1 MSVLSSRWRP
11 ALRMARRDLWRHK
24 GRTLLT
30 MFLVA
35 LPVLVGVAVA
45 EFHHNTQ
52 WEGERAARS
61 TMGGADALVEV
72 TPFTKTRV
80 SYWPEGMNAR
90 PGSFA
95 TGEDGKRRPVRRDR
109 ATVDL
114 AALLPAGSRVIAALE
129 HHQVALASGGVGQV
143 KVLDAFDPM
152 AQGLASVSAG
162 VAPRQAGEVAVNE
175 TAADELG
182 LLDVDGEPLPDARVR
197 LLDGTALRV
206 VGVMEYDTDTGYGD
220 GIEMLAAP
228 GSIAADPAHSRS
240 SEGSSHRYLVDL
252 PDSVG
257 SAPHALASSLKAHGV
272 ALLPRDV
279 MFHPAAWRVRAPA
292 PGPVNPASLAI
303 GALAVLFGLIEVVLI
318 VGSAFAV
325 GARRQVRDLGL
336 VAASG
341 GAPADVRRVLLAQ
354 GLVLGVAASV
364 LGAVAGVLA
373 FRLGTPLYEQLR
385 HRPIWTQDIDWLA
398 VVGVTLL
405 GSLTGLAAAF
415 VPALSIGRLTPVAA
429 LSGRFPIRP
438 GESRAHRPA
447 FVLAGCGLVVLLLSG
462 WWTAVEYTPPV
473 QPPNGP
479 EVFSSASPVPVVI
492 GVLGLLMLI
501 GGVVWAAPYAVRKV
515 AARGR
520 LLPLSGR
527 FAFRDAARHRFR
539 SAAAAVTLT
548 VTVAGAVFAA
558 FAVQAVAA
566 TIGGSTDQR
575 GAQHKMSVYLDEYSP
590 VDAPAADRIEKV
602 IATIHD
608 VIGPAE
614 ALAASRVARAG
625 RDFSELGVRGRHGYY
640 LPVRMIDERTLQRL
654 VGSNPAALKAFRAGA
669 VVTTVRRS
677 VHDGNITVSL
687 SPGRHKPDYRW
698 RLPATVVRSAGQLA
712 GSDLSGAWVSAQTV
726 RRMGLLGVPS
736 SVTVFADRAVTS
748 EDMTRLA
755 VHGINGWSGDVDLE
769 PLAMIRL
776 GVTGTAGLLT
786 LLVVGMA
793 VALSAAEGRADQST
807 MAAVGAGPW
816 RRRSLGGMHGLFLGL
831 VGVLLGVF
839 VGVPAG
845 AALLQVDGAPGVA
858 VPWLGVGSV
867 LLVVP
872 LLAWLAG
879 WLVTSTRLT
888 LVRRTG

>member
-1 MSVLSSRWRP
+1 MSRWRP
-11 ALRMARRDLWRHK
+11 ALRMARRDLWRHR
-24 GRTLLT
+24 GRSLLT

-45 EFHHNTQ
+45 QFHHNAR

-72 TPFTKTRV
+72 TPFPTTRV
-80 SYWPEGMNAR
+80 SYSSDGMNVR
-90 PGSFA
+90 PAAFTRDA
-95 TGEDGKRRPVRRDR
+95 EGKRRPVRRDPLK
-109 ATVDL
+109 VDL
-114 AALLPAGSRVIAALE
+114 AALLPPGSRFTPALE
-129 HHQVALASGGVGQV
+129 YHQVALASGGVGQV
-143 KVLDAFDPM
+143 KVLDASDPM
-152 AQGLASVSAG
+152 ARGLASVAAG
-162 VAPRQAGEVAVNE
+162 VAPRAADEVALSE

-182 LLDVDGEPLPDARVR
+182 LLDAEGLPRADARLR

-206 VGVMEYDTDTGYGD
+206 VGVMDSNTDTGDGD
-220 GIEMLAAP
+220 GIEMVAP
-228 GSIAADPAHSRS
+228 PRSLTTDPAHSLSGERP
-240 SEGSSHRYLVDL
+240 SHLYLVDL

-257 SAPHALASSLKAHGV
+257 SAPHQLVRSLKVHGI
-272 ALLPRDV
+272 AMLPRDV
-279 MFHPAAWRVRAPA
+279 MFHPVAWRVQAPT
-292 PGPVNPASLAI
+292 PGPVDPASLAI
-303 GALAVLFGLIEVVLI
+303 GALVVLFGLVEVMLI

-354 GLVLGVAASV
+354 GLVLGAGASV
-364 LGAVAGVLA
+364 LGAGMGLLA
-373 FRLGTPLYEQLR
+373 FQIGTPLYEQLR
-385 HRPIWTQDIDWLA
+385 HQPIWTHDIDWLA

-447 FVLAGCGLVVLLLSG
+447 FVLAGFGLVVLLLSG

-479 EVFSSASPVPVVI
+479 EVFASPSPVPVVI
-492 GVLGLLMLI
+492 GALGLLMLI
-501 GGVVWAAPYAVRKV
+501 GGVVWAAPYTVRRV
-515 AARGR
+515 AALGR

-566 TIGGSTDQR
+566 DIGGGAERRGDQ
-575 GAQHKMSVYLDEYSP
+575 HMISIYLDEYSP
-590 VDAPAADRIEKV
+590 TNAPAARQIGKV

-608 VIGPAE
+608 VLGPAE
-614 ALAASRVARAG
+614 TFAASRVSRRS
-625 RDFSELGVRGRHGYY
+625 RDSSELAVVRRGGDYS
-640 LPVRMIDERTLQRL
+640 PARMVDEKTLRRL
-654 VGSNPAALKAFRAGA
+654 VGPNLAALQAFRSGS
-669 VVTTVRRS
+669 VVTTTRRA
-677 VHDGNITVSL
+677 VHDGSIALSL
-687 SPGRHKPDYRW
+687 VPGFRKPENQW
-698 RLPATVVRSAGQLA
+698 TLPATVVQSTGRLA
-712 GSDLSGAWVSAQTV
+712 GSDLSETWVSTETI
-726 RRMGLLGVPS
+726 RRMHLVAIPS
-736 SVTVFADRAVTS
+736 TVTVIAPRTVTS
-748 EDMTRLA
+748 QDMTRLA
-755 VHGINGWSGDVDLE
+755 VHGINGWSRDTDLE

-776 GVTGTAGLLT
+776 GVTGAAGLLT

-793 VALSAAEGRADQST
+793 VALSAAESRADQAT

-816 RRRSLGGMHGLFLGL
+816 RRRSLGGMHGLFLGVVGAGL
-831 VGVLLGVF
+831 GVLIGM
-839 VGVPAG
+839 PAG
-845 AALLQVDGAPGVA
+845 ATLMQVDGAPGVA
-858 VPWLGVGSV
+858 IPWLNVGSV

-879 WLVTSTRLT
+879 WLTTSTHFT